1 MTPPHSASQGSHAT
15 VIGSGSSLS
24 DPSGPAQTTIRWTHF
39 APTVAAVG
47 VDLVVVALVTTCA
60 AILRQRLS
68 IFPESGDIDSLFG
81 LVGVPVV
88 IGWVLVIAAHGGYA
102 EHVMGAGT
110 TEYKVVSRATLVAAG
125 AVGVI
130 SFLARFQFSRGFF
143 FLLIF
148 IGMPSLL
155 LGRFLLRRAIHR
167 LRGRGHLQHRVIVA
181 GSAAHVDEIS
191 RVLDRERWLGH
202 HVIGAVLPP
211 SEAGTH
217 TPDGVPVL
225 GTTARVSAVVADAD
239 CDIVLFAGGAVG
251 TAQQMRRIAWD
262 LDDHDV
268 QIMLVPSLT
277 DVASDR
283 MRVRPAAGL
292 HLMELESPR
301 AKHAASISKRLFD
314 IVGASML
321 ILLASPVL
329 IATALAVKAH
339 DRGPVLFRQHRVGR
353 HGDLFDCFKFRSMV
367 VDADK
372 IVHTVAEQNRHD
384 DDHVLFK
391 AENDPRVTMPGR
403 VIRRFS
409 VDEMP
414 QFFNV
419 LRGEMSLVG
428 PRPPLPEEVQRYTD
442 DMRRRL
448 AVRPGITGLWQVSG
462 RSDLSWEDSV
472 RLDLYYV
479 DNWSIV
485 QDLAII
491 GRTVMAVLTGRGA
504 Y

>member
-1 MTPPHSASQGSHAT
+1 MTRHHSAQPTSHPVERFADPT
-15 VIGSGSSLS
+15 LLSPRPPGVSS
-24 DPSGPAQTTIRWTHF
+24 ARRAHF
-39 APTVAAVG
+39 APTLAAIA
-47 VDLVVVALVTTCA
+47 VDLVVVVLVTSAA
-60 AILRQRLS
+60 AIGRARLP
-68 IFPESGDIDSLFG
+68 IFTEAGDIDALFG
-81 LVGVPVV
+81 LVGVPIVL
-88 IGWVLVIAAHGGYA
+88 GWVLVIAAHGGYA

-110 TEYKVVSRATLVAAG
+110 TEYKLVSRATLVAAG

-143 FLLIF
+143 FLLII

-155 LGRFLLRRAIHR
+155 LGRFLLRRVIHQ
-167 LRGRGHLQHRVIVA
+167 LRGRGYLQHRVLVA
-181 GSAAHVDEIS
+181 GSAAHVDEVT
-191 RVLDRERWLGH
+191 RVLARERWLGH
-202 HVIGAVLPP
+202 DVIGAVLPAADMAP
-211 SEAGTH
+211 R
-217 TPDGVPVL
+217 TPGGVQVM
-225 GTTARVSAVVADAD
+225 GTTARVAAIVADSN

-292 HLMELESPR
+292 QLMELEGPR
-301 AKHAASISKRLFD
+301 AKRAASISKRMFD
-314 IVGASML
+314 IVGACVL
-321 ILLASPVL
+321 ILIASPVL
-329 IATALAVKAH
+329 IATALAVKTH
-339 DRGPVLFRQHRVGR
+339 DGGPILFRQQRVGR
-353 HGDLFDCFKFRSMV
+353 NGKLFGCFKFRSMV
-367 VDADK
+367 VNADTM
-372 IVHTVAEQNRHD
+372 VATVAQRNKHD
-384 DDHVLFK
+384 DEHVLFK
-391 AENDPRVTMPGR
+391 AENDPRITAPGR
-403 VIRRFS
+403 LIRRLS
-409 VDEMP
+409 IDETP

-428 PRPPLPEEVQRYTD
+428 PRPPLPEEVERYTD

-448 AVRPGITGLWQVSG
+448 AVRPGVTGLWQVSG

-479 DNWSIV
+479 DNWSLV

-491 GRTVMAVLTGRGA
+491 GRTAWAVLTGRGA

>member
-1 MTPPHSASQGSHAT
+1 MPPEHSTQPANRDVERFTEPTPPGPRPRALTSAR
-15 VIGSGSSLS
+15 
-24 DPSGPAQTTIRWTHF
+24 PAHCVPIL
-39 APTVAAVG
+39 AAVA
-47 VDLVVVALVTTCA
+47 VDLVVVVLVTSA
-60 AILRQRLS
+60 AALGRARLP
-68 IFPESGDIDSLFG
+68 IFTEANDLDALFA
-81 LVGVPVV
+81 LVGVPIVL
-88 IGWVLVIAAHGGYA
+88 GWVLTIAAHGGYA

-110 TEYKVVSRATLVAAG
+110 TEYKRVLRATLVAAG
-125 AVGVI
+125 AVGII

-143 FLLIF
+143 FLLII
-148 IGMPSLL
+148 IGMPSLII
-155 LGRFLLRRAIHR
+155 GRYLLRQAIHR
-167 LRGRGHLQHRVIVA
+167 LRARGYLQHRVLVA
-181 GSAAHVDEIS
+181 GSPAHVDEVAG
-191 RVLDRERWLGH
+191 VLARERWLGH
-202 HVIGAVLPP
+202 DVIGAVLPAAEMAP
-211 SEAGTH
+211 L
-217 TPDGVPVL
+217 TPGGLQVL
-225 GTTARVSAVVADAD
+225 GTTARVAAIVADSG

-262 LDDHDV
+262 LDDSDV

-301 AKHAASISKRLFD
+301 AKHAASISKRVFD
-314 IVGASML
+314 IIGACVL

-329 IATALAVKAH
+329 VATAIAVRAH
-339 DRGPVLFRQHRVGR
+339 DRGPVLFRQQRVGR
-353 HGDLFDCFKFRSMV
+353 HGALFDCFKFRSMV
-367 VDADK
+367 VDADRM
-372 IVHTVAEQNRHD
+372 VHAVAEQNKYD

-391 AENDPRVTMPGR
+391 AENDPRVTGPGR
-403 VIRRFS
+403 FIRRFS

-419 LRGEMSLVG
+419 LRGDMSLVG
-428 PRPPLPEEVQRYTD
+428 PRPPLPDEVERYTD
-442 DMRRRL
+442 DMRQRL

-479 DNWSIV
+479 DNWSLV

-491 GRTVMAVLTGRGA
+491 ARTILAVLNGRGA

>member
-1 MTPPHSASQGSHAT
+1 MTHHRSGPQGGSPAVHSATAPFADPIRASSGAT
-15 VIGSGSSLS
+15 RRAHYV
-24 DPSGPAQTTIRWTHF
+24 
-39 APTVAAVG
+39 PTMAALA
-47 VDLVVVALVTTCA
+47 VDLVVVSLVTAVA
-60 AILRQRLS
+60 AIGRARLP
-68 IFPESGDIDSLFG
+68 IFDGPGDIDALFG
-81 LVGVPVV
+81 LVGVPIV
-88 IGWVLVIAAHGGYA
+88 IGWVLVIAAHGAYA

-110 TEYKVVSRATLVAAG
+110 TEYKLVLRATLVAAG

-130 SFLARFQFSRGFF
+130 SFLAKFQFSRGFF
-143 FLLIF
+143 FLLII

-167 LRGRGHLQHRVIVA
+167 LRGHGHLQHRVIVA
-181 GSAAHVDEIS
+181 GSAAHVDEIT
-191 RVLDRERWLGH
+191 RVLERERWLGH
-202 HVIGAVLPP
+202 HVIGAVLPA
-211 SEAGTH
+211 SETGQV
-217 TPDGVPVL
+217 TPGGVPVL
-225 GTTARVSAVVADAD
+225 GTTARVAAIVADSG

-262 LDDHDV
+262 LDDSDV

-292 HLMELESPR
+292 QLMELESPR
-301 AKHAASISKRLFD
+301 AKRAASISKRLFD
-314 IVGASML
+314 VVGSLVL

-329 IATALAVKAH
+329 IATVIAIKVH
-339 DRGPVLFRQHRVGR
+339 DGGPVIFRQHRVGR

-367 VDADK
+367 VGADTM
-372 IVHTVAEQNRHD
+372 VHTVAEQNKHD
-384 DDHVLFK
+384 EGHVLFK
-391 AENDPRVTMPGR
+391 AENDPRITGPGR

-409 VDEMP
+409 IDETP

-419 LRGEMSLVG
+419 LRGDMSLVG
-428 PRPPLPEEVQRYTD
+428 PRPPLPEEVERYTD

-448 AVRPGITGLWQVSG
+448 AVRPGVTGLWQVSG

-479 DNWSIV
+479 DNWSLV
-485 QDLAII
+485 QDVAIV
-491 GRTVMAVLTGRGA
+491 GRTILAVLTGRGA